1 MKNAIASRIGEGLAT
16 LLPEFLC
23 TAFAKQ
29 LAERN
34 PQLLLEALGPKLNR
48 TPSLDTMPFDLSP
61 SAPLQFEDL
70 SGLFASTSLDH
81 GVIAMTV
88 RQTAYLFGLVRR
100 LKPRKVIEIGRYK
113 GGSTLTIA
121 AAMNGQ
127 GEFWSIDLGE
137 KEARL
142 HQRGTNRTFD
152 DEIRDICARF
162 GLSVTLL
169 VGDSRTIEVETGE
182 VDLVFIDGDHSYEG
196 VKNDFERFGRRVK
209 VGGAVLFDDAC
220 DEAVFHTHSESVG
233 KLLNEIVAQQ
243 SFRLVKSV
251 NRLAHIERVR

>member
-1 MKNAIASRIGEGLAT
+1 MKNALASRIGEGLAT

-88 RQTAYLFGLVRR
+88 RQTAYLFGLIRR

-113 GGSTLTIA
+113 GG
-121 AAMNGQ
+121 
-127 GEFWSIDLGE
+127 
-137 KEARL
+137 RL
-142 HQRGTNRTFD
+142 
-152 DEIRDICARF
+152 
-162 GLSVTLL
+162 
-169 VGDSRTIEVETGE
+169 
-182 VDLVFIDGDHSYEG
+182 
-196 VKNDFERFGRRVK
+196 
-209 VGGAVLFDDAC
+209 
-220 DEAVFHTHSESVG
+220 
-233 KLLNEIVAQQ
+233 
-243 SFRLVKSV
+243 
-251 NRLAHIERVR
+251 